1 MPKEAKLAII
11 GSGAAAYTAAI
22 YGARANL
29 EPAVYGGTLL
39 GGQLLV
45 TSDVENFPGF
55 PEPILGPELM
65 ERMQKQV
72 ERLGVVIL
80 RENIAAVDFSK
91 RPFALK
97 TESGGSLAA
106 RAVIVATGA
115 SAKWLNLDSEKR
127 LQGHGVSACAT
138 CDGFFF
144 KGKEVAVVGGGDT
157 AMEEALFLTNFA
169 SRITVVHRRSELRA
183 SKIMQDR
190 ALKSPKIR
198 FAWDSAVVE
207 VLGDGSV
214 SGVRLKNLKTGA
226 RSDLPCQGL
235 FVAIGH
241 SPNTAFLN
249 GQLKLDAKG
258 YIETDGRTRT
268 SVEGVFA
275 AGDVMDSRYRQ
286 AVTAA
291 GTGCMAAIEAERY
304 LAESAA

>member
-226 RSDLPCQGL
+226 QSDLPCQGL

>member
-1 MPKEAKLAII
+1 MPEETKLAII

-29 EPAVYGGTLL
+29 APVVYGGTVL

-55 PEPILGPELM
+55 PEPIPGPELM
-65 ERMQKQV
+65 ERMKKQV
-72 ERLGVVIL
+72 ERLGVKINQ
-80 RENIAAVDFSK
+80 ENIISVDFSK
-91 RPFALK
+91 RPFLLK
-97 TESGGSLAA
+97 PESGGSLSA

-115 SAKWLNLDSEKR
+115 TAKWLDLKSEKK

-144 KGKEVAVVGGGDT
+144 KGKEVAVAGGGDT
-157 AMEEALFLTNFA
+157 AMEEALFLTKFA
-169 SRITVVHRRSELRA
+169 SRVTVIHRRSELRA

-190 ALKSPKIR
+190 AFKNPKIQ
-198 FAWDSAVVE
+198 FIWDSAVSE

-214 SGVRLKNLKTGA
+214 SGVRVKNLKTNA
-226 RSDLPCQGL
+226 ESELSCQGF

-241 SPNTAFLN
+241 APNTGFLR

-258 YIETDGRTRT
+258 YVETDGRTRA
-268 SVEGVFA
+268 SVEGIFA
-275 AGDVMDSRYRQ
+275 AGDVMDPHYRQ

-291 GTGCMAAIEAERY
+291 GTGCMAAIEAERF
-304 LAESAA
+304 LQAEE